1 MSEEA
6 VISYEAGRHAFYPKI
21 LIYRHFKHDEAGT
34 FQGILLYLEVV
45 DRWIKLQI
53 TIYEFNLSVKPSWG
67 RCKTGYEGQN
77 SALALDLKFLKIF
90 I

>member
-21 LIYRHFKHDEAGT
+21 LIYRHFKHDEAGI

-45 DRWIKLQI
+45 DRMNQAA
-53 TIYEFNLSVKPSWG
+53 NL
-67 RCKTGYEGQN
+67 Y
-77 SALALDLKFLKIF
+77 L
-90 I
+90 